1 MIEKIGR
8 PAKIEHRHEHD
19 DYTFKDTE
27 KESGYGMNTEYTLSY
42 DAFLYYPL
50 SAELRQSDESDDKE
64 KHIYLSFE
72 QAERFTKWFL
82 RNYVRL
88 KKEHERS
95 VKMMDKDGEA

>member
-1 MIEKIGR
+1 MN
-8 PAKIEHRHEHD
+8 KIEHRHEHN

-27 KESGYGMNTEYTLSY
+27 KESEYGIVSEHTLRY

-50 SAELRQSDESDDKE
+50 SVELRQSDGKE
-64 KHIYLSFE
+64 EQIYLSFE
-72 QAERFTKWFL
+72 QTERFTKWFL

-95 VKMMDKDGEA
+95 VEMMDKDGEA